1 MSHWTLFTTSVSVQ
15 VIKDTTEPT
24 YDETFEYDL
33 DPSKLGSTELEVSV
47 VDRKGIFARS
57 PLMGRA
63 VVSLANPEVITGRAK
78 CSTVL
83 L

>member
-1 MSHWTLFTTSVSVQ
+1 MQ

-24 YDETFEYDL
+24 YDEFFDYDI
-33 DPSKLGSTELEVSV
+33 DSGKLGNTELEVSV

-63 VVSLANPEVITGRAK
+63 VVSLANPEIITGEEGALVNRK
-78 CSTVL
+78 SNCMSKSL
-83 L
+83 